1 MNIEVKSGVYTCNG
15 EDVPFNFSTNI
26 GAYDKVKFVNSVTD
40 MLVGENYNYVIK
52 NLAFDFCIVAVF
64 SDVDTSSVT
73 EAKDGITAMEEFLNE
88 TDIVDIIKAN
98 ALPGVI
104 GELETAV
111 ELNIEYR
118 TGIHINPISSSLSSL
133 LDTIEKKVDEVD
145 LDSLMGAA
153 EAMSGISGEFTPEK
167 IIDAYAK
174 TDIFKKNW
182 ENAEA
187 DKNTVDVIKGGKE
200 AIESPLLSPT
210 V

>member
-1 MNIEVKSGVYTCNG
+1 MNIEVKSGVYTRNG

-26 GAYDKVKFVNSVTD
+26 SAYDKVKFVNSVTD

-73 EAKDGITAMEEFLNE
+73 EAKDGITAMEEFINE

-145 LDSLMGAA
+145 LDSLMEAA

>member
-1 MNIEVKSGVYTCNG
+1 MNIEVKSGVYTHNG
-15 EDVPFNFSTNI
+15 EDVSFNFSTNI
-26 GAYDKVKFVNSVTD
+26 SAYDKVKFVNSVTD